1 VSVAAHYLSL
11 VPIIHALQRSIA
23 KGFGKRICAISL
35 VFSRTFPRASARQ
48 PEMAAD
54 SHKNPLPAWIAL
66 PFVFVCIVTVLT
78 TWGTGSFLL
87 GLAAGLTS
95 ALAAAWRSEGM
106 LRAVVAP
113 IAQIASGDRYAA
125 LPSSIGGGALADSAA
140 AAERMRQALIDADA
154 LSVDHKS
161 REAETRLRHASRG
174 FFTQRFRTTID
185 ELTVNFQA
193 AREEIRVTTAN
204 LGARN
209 QDMSRRTTQAVEA
222 ASTASRDV
230 AAVADAARGL
240 LTLIVQCSTEATAAK
255 DATDRTIA
263 DLGHT
268 DFTVRS
274 LAAAAER
281 IGAVV
286 KLIEAI
292 ASQTS
297 LLALNATIEAARA
310 GAAGKGFAVV
320 ASEVKTLAQQT
331 AKATGD
337 ISAQI
342 HDIQHA
348 VNETV
353 EAIAGVSSS
362 VATMNNA
369 NRQLTGILDHQAAE
383 INRIGNRAEQV
394 AGTVAGVLPEISTI
408 ASSVEE
414 AGNGVLATAE
424 DLLGRSQWL
433 VDAVTSYFTDLE
445 FGSIRIGILHSL
457 SGTMTASERPL
468 QELLV
473 MLIEQQNARGGLLGR
488 PLEPVIV
495 NPHSDPKAYPELTRK
510 LIADDKVAAI
520 FGCWSSASRKEVLPI
535 VERDNALLFYPSQY
549 EGEESSRN
557 IFYTGATP
565 PQQAIP
571 AVNFLRD
578 QGIRRFFLVG
588 TDYIYPRT
596 TNAVLKGYLASQ
608 GISEISERYT
618 AIGQTGWRVVVEEIR
633 RFARGGRTAI
643 VATVSGDANVHFF
656 RELANQEITAAEIP
670 VMSLSIN
677 EAELPALRHSKVSGN
692 FVVWNYLHAFETRE
706 NREFIDEWRRFKG
719 DRGAMT
725 NDPMEATW
733 IGFHLWAAAVEA
745 AGTTDVDKVRDALG
759 GRRLTAPTG
768 FSVLMDAKTHHLFKP
783 VMIGRI
789 TEEGRIMPV
798 SVTEGLV
805 PPDPWSPWLKRA
817 TSAASGL
824 QPALRKASGE

>member
-1 VSVAAHYLSL
+1 
-11 VPIIHALQRSIA
+11 
-23 KGFGKRICAISL
+23 
-35 VFSRTFPRASARQ
+35 
-48 PEMAAD
+48 MAA
-54 SHKNPLPAWIAL
+54 SQKNQLPGWIVLPPLAASSL
-66 PFVFVCIVTVLT
+66 AVLA
-78 TWGTGSFLL
+78 TWGTHSFFL
-87 GLAAGLTS
+87 GIATALVGALAAG
-95 ALAAAWRSEGM
+95 WWCEHR
-106 LRAVVAP
+106 LRAIVAP
-113 IAQIASGDRYAA
+113 MAHIAGGDRYAA
-125 LPSSIGGGALADSAA
+125 LPSRVGGGALAVSAA

-154 LSVDHKS
+154 IAVDHKS
-161 REAETRLRHASRG
+161 REAETRLRNASRG
-174 FFTQRFRTTID
+174 FFTQRFRGTVN
-185 ELTVNFQA
+185 ELTLSFQSA
-193 AREEIRVTTAN
+193 GEEIRVTTAN

-209 QDMSRRTTQAVEA
+209 KDMSRRTAQAVEA
-222 ASTASRDV
+222 AAVASRDV
-230 AAVADAARGL
+230 GAVADAARGL
-240 LTLIVQCSTEATAAK
+240 LTSIVACTAEANAAK
-255 DATDRTIA
+255 GATERTIA
-263 DLGHT
+263 DLNHT

-310 GAAGKGFAVV
+310 GAAGRGFAVV

-331 AKATGD
+331 AKATGE
-337 ISAQI
+337 IGAQI

-348 VNETV
+348 VTETV
-353 EAIAGVSSS
+353 DAIAGVSSS
-362 VATMNNA
+362 VTSMSEA
-369 NRQLTGILDHQAAE
+369 NRHLTGILDHQADE
-383 INRIGNRAEQV
+383 IDRIGNRAEQV

-408 ASSVEE
+408 AASVEE
-414 AGNGVLATAE
+414 AGDGVLATAE

-433 VDAVTSYFTDLE
+433 VDAVTRYFSDLD
-445 FGSIRIGILHSL
+445 FGSIKIGILHSL

-473 MLIEQQNARGGLLGR
+473 MMIEQQNAHGGLLGR

-495 NPHSDPKAYPELTRK
+495 NPHSDARAYAELARK

-608 GISEISERYT
+608 GIADCPERY
-618 AIGQTGWRVVVEEIR
+618 APVGHSDWSAVIEDIR
-633 RFARGGRTAI
+633 RFARGGRTAVI
-643 VATVSGDANVHFF
+643 ATISGDANVHFF
-656 RELANQEITAAEIP
+656 RALAEEDISASEIP

-677 EAELPALRHSKVSGN
+677 ETELPALQRCNISGH
-692 FVVWNYLHAFETRE
+692 FVAWNYLHAFDTPE
-706 NREFIDEWRRFKG
+706 NREFVAEWRCFTGKA
-719 DRGAMT
+719 DAVT

-733 IGFHLWAAAVEA
+733 IGFKLWAAAVEA
-745 AGTTDVDKVRDALG
+745 AGTTDVDQVRTALAD
-759 GRRLTAPTG
+759 RRMTAPSG
-768 FSVLMDAKTHHLFKP
+768 FSVRMDAKTHHLHKP

-789 TEEGRIMPV
+789 TDDGRILPV

-805 PPDPWSPWLKRA
+805 PPEPWSPWLKR
-817 TSAASGL
+817 TSLVPSD
-824 QPALRKASGE
+824 LRVTPRIFVKTAGR

>member
-1 VSVAAHYLSL
+1 MRNFADV
-11 VPIIHALQRSIA
+11 LQD
-23 KGFGKRICAISL
+23 
-35 VFSRTFPRASARQ
+35 FSRQ
-48 PEMAAD
+48 PKMAAD
-54 SHKNPLPAWIAL
+54 LHKNTLPAWIAL
-66 PFVFVCIVTVLT
+66 PFISVCVVAVLA
-78 TWGTGSFLL
+78 TWETGSLL
-87 GLAAGLTS
+87 VGLAAGLVG
-95 ALAAAWRSEGM
+95 AIAAAWWCERI
-106 LRAVVAP
+106 LRGVVGP
-113 IAQIASGDRYAA
+113 IAQIAGGDRYAA
-125 LPSSIGGGALADSAA
+125 LPERIHGGALADSAV
-140 AAERMRQALIDADA
+140 AAETMRQALIDADA

-193 AREEIRVTTAN
+193 AGEEIRVTTAN

-209 QDMSRRTTQAVEA
+209 QDISRRTTQAVEA

-230 AAVADAARGL
+230 AAVAEAARGL
-240 LTLIVQCSTEATAAK
+240 LTLIVQCSTEATATK

-362 VATMNNA
+362 VTTMSNA

-424 DLLGRSQWL
+424 DLLGRSKWL
-433 VDAVTSYFTDLE
+433 ADAISSYFTDLE
-445 FGSIRIGILHSL
+445 HGSIKIGILHSL
-457 SGTMTASERPL
+457 SGT
-468 QELLV
+468 
-473 MLIEQQNARGGLLGR
+473 
-488 PLEPVIV
+488 
-495 NPHSDPKAYPELTRK
+495 
-510 LIADDKVAAI
+510 
-520 FGCWSSASRKEVLPI
+520 
-535 VERDNALLFYPSQY
+535 
-549 EGEESSRN
+549 
-557 IFYTGATP
+557 
-565 PQQAIP
+565 
-571 AVNFLRD
+571 
-578 QGIRRFFLVG
+578 
-588 TDYIYPRT
+588 
-596 TNAVLKGYLASQ
+596 
-608 GISEISERYT
+608 
-618 AIGQTGWRVVVEEIR
+618 
-633 RFARGGRTAI
+633 
-643 VATVSGDANVHFF
+643 
-656 RELANQEITAAEIP
+656 
-670 VMSLSIN
+670 
-677 EAELPALRHSKVSGN
+677 
-692 FVVWNYLHAFETRE
+692 
-706 NREFIDEWRRFKG
+706 
-719 DRGAMT
+719 
-725 NDPMEATW
+725 
-733 IGFHLWAAAVEA
+733 
-745 AGTTDVDKVRDALG
+745 
-759 GRRLTAPTG
+759 
-768 FSVLMDAKTHHLFKP
+768 
-783 VMIGRI
+783 
-789 TEEGRIMPV
+789 
-798 SVTEGLV
+798 
-805 PPDPWSPWLKRA
+805 
-817 TSAASGL
+817 
-824 QPALRKASGE
+824 

>member
-1 VSVAAHYLSL
+1 M
-11 VPIIHALQRSIA
+11 
-23 KGFGKRICAISL
+23 
-35 VFSRTFPRASARQ
+35 FSRNFHPVSQHQA
-48 PEMAAD
+48 EMAAD
-54 SHKNPLPAWIAL
+54 IYKNPLPAWISL
-66 PFVFVCIVTVLT
+66 PFMFACVVAVLT
-78 TWGTGSFLL
+78 TWGTESLLL
-87 GLAAGLTS
+87 GLATGLVG
-95 ALAAAWRSEGM
+95 AIAAAWWCERM
-106 LRAVVAP
+106 LRAVVGP
-113 IAQIASGDRYAA
+113 IAQIAGGDRYAA
-125 LPSSIGGGALADSAA
+125 LPARIGGGALADSAA
-140 AAERMRQALIDADA
+140 AAETMRQALIDADA
-154 LSVDHKS
+154 LAVDLKS

-174 FFTQRFRTTID
+174 FFTQRFRNTID
-185 ELTVNFQA
+185 ELTVTFRA
-193 AREEIRVTTAN
+193 AGEEIRVTTAH

-209 QDMSRRTTQAVEA
+209 RDMSQRTAHAVEA
-222 ASTASRDV
+222 ASCASRDV
-230 AAVADAARGL
+230 AAVAEAARGL
-240 LTLIVQCSTEATAAK
+240 LTLIIQCAAEATAAK

-263 DLGHT
+263 DLSHT

-320 ASEVKTLAQQT
+320 ASEVKILAQQT

-362 VATMNNA
+362 VTTMSNA
-369 NRQLTGILDHQAAE
+369 NRQLTGILDHQAGE

-408 ASSVEE
+408 ASSVQE

-433 VDAVTSYFTDLE
+433 VDAVTGYFTDLE

-510 LIADDKVAAI
+510 LIHDDKVAAI

-608 GISEISERYT
+608 GITEVAERYT
-618 AIGQTGWRVVVEEIR
+618 ALGQSDWLAVVEEIR
-633 RFARGGRTAI
+633 RFARGGSTAI

-656 RELANQEITAAEIP
+656 RELANQEIVAAEIP

-677 EAELPALRHSKVSGN
+677 EAELPALRHSKIAGH
-692 FVVWNYLHAFETRE
+692 FVAWNYLHAFDTPE
-706 NREFIDEWRRFKG
+706 NRAFIEEWRRFKG
-719 DRGAMT
+719 NADAMT

-733 IGFHLWAAAVEA
+733 IGFNLWAASVEA
-745 AGTTDVDKVRDALG
+745 AGSTDVDKVRNALG
-759 GRRLTAPTG
+759 GRRITAPCG
-768 FSVLMDAKTHHLFKP
+768 FSVLMDGKTHHLFKP

-789 TEEGRIMPV
+789 TDDGRILPV

-805 PPDPWSPWLKRA
+805 PPDPWSPWIKRPGPPVP
-817 TSAASGL
+817 AAAA
-824 QPALRKASGE
+824 PELRKAAGK

>member
-1 VSVAAHYLSL
+1 
-11 VPIIHALQRSIA
+11 
-23 KGFGKRICAISL
+23 
-35 VFSRTFPRASARQ
+35 
-48 PEMAAD
+48 
-54 SHKNPLPAWIAL
+54 
-66 PFVFVCIVTVLT
+66 
-78 TWGTGSFLL
+78 
-87 GLAAGLTS
+87 
-95 ALAAAWRSEGM
+95 
-106 LRAVVAP
+106 
-113 IAQIASGDRYAA
+113 
-125 LPSSIGGGALADSAA
+125 
-140 AAERMRQALIDADA
+140 MRQALIDADA
-154 LSVDHKS
+154 LAVDHKS

-174 FFTQRFRTTID
+174 FFTQRFRGTID
-185 ELTVNFQA
+185 ELTVTFQA
-193 AREEIRVTTAN
+193 AGEEIRVTTAN
-204 LGARN
+204 LGERN
-209 QDMSRRTTQAVEA
+209 KDMSRRTVQAVDA
-222 ASTASRDV
+222 ASVASRDV
-230 AAVADAARGL
+230 GAVAEAARGL
-240 LTLIVQCSTEATAAK
+240 LTLIVKCTTEATAAK

-292 ASQTS
+292 ASHTS

-310 GAAGKGFAVV
+310 GAAGRGFAVV

-331 AKATGD
+331 AKATGE
-337 ISAQI
+337 ISAQV

-362 VATMNNA
+362 VSIMSNV
-369 NRQLTGILDHQAAE
+369 NRQLTGILDHQAEE

-394 AGTVAGVLPEISTI
+394 AGKVADVLPEISTI
-408 ASSVEE
+408 ANSVEE
-414 AGNGVLATAE
+414 AGNGVMATAE

-433 VDAVTSYFTDLE
+433 VDAVTRYFSDLE

-473 MLIEQQNARGGLLGR
+473 MMIEQQNARGGLLGR

-495 NPHSDPKAYPELTRK
+495 NPHSDPKAYAELAQK
-510 LIADDKVAAI
+510 LIAEDKVAAI

-549 EGEESSRN
+549 EGEESSNN

-571 AVNFLRD
+571 AVNFLRG

-608 GISEISERYT
+608 GVTELSERYT
-618 AIGQTGWRVVVEEIR
+618 ALGETDWQEVVEEIR

-643 VATVSGDANVHFF
+643 VATISGDANVHFF
-656 RELANQEITAAEIP
+656 RELANQEIVAAEIP

-677 EAELPALRHSKVSGN
+677 EAELPALQRSNVSGH
-692 FVVWNYLHAFETRE
+692 FVAWNYLHAFETPE
-706 NREFIDEWRRFKG
+706 NRAFITEWRRFTGKS
-719 DRGAMT
+719 DAMT

-733 IGFHLWAAAVEA
+733 IGFNLWAASVEA
-745 AGTTDVDKVRDALG
+745 AGTTEADKVRVALAD
-759 GRRLTAPTG
+759 RRLTAPSG
-768 FSVLMDAKTHHLFKP
+768 FSVRMDAKTHHLYKP

-789 TEEGRIMPV
+789 TDDGRILPV

-805 PPDPWSPWLKRA
+805 PPDPWSPWLKRPDA
-817 TSAASGL
+817 VHVHTAAAPMPKL
-824 QPALRKASGE
+824 AKAL

>member
-1 VSVAAHYLSL
+1 MVAHLKS
-11 VPIIHALQRSIA
+11 
-23 KGFGKRICAISL
+23 
-35 VFSRTFPRASARQ
+35 
-48 PEMAAD
+48 
-54 SHKNPLPAWIAL
+54 PLPAWIVL
-66 PFVFVCIVTVLT
+66 PLIFACAVAVVT
-78 TWGTGSFLL
+78 TWGTGSLWL
-87 GLAAGLTS
+87 GLATTLIG
-95 ALAAAWRSEGM
+95 ALAVAWYAERT
-106 LRAVVAP
+106 LRGLIGA
-113 IAQIASGDRYAA
+113 IAQIARGDRYAA
-125 LPSSIGGGALADSAA
+125 LPARIQGGALADSAV
-140 AAERMRQALIDADA
+140 AAETMRQSLIDADA
-154 LSVDHKS
+154 IAVDLKS

-174 FFTQRFRTTID
+174 FFTQRFRSTID
-185 ELTVNFQA
+185 ELTVKFQSA
-193 AREEIRVTTAN
+193 GEEIRITTAN
-204 LGARN
+204 LDARN
-209 QDMSRRTTQAVEA
+209 KDMSKRAANAVEA
-222 ASTASRDV
+222 AAIASRDV

-240 LTLIVQCSTEATAAK
+240 LALIADCTTEAAAAK

-310 GAAGKGFAVV
+310 GAAGRGFAVV

-331 AKATGD
+331 AKATAEIG
-337 ISAQI
+337 AQI

-353 EAIAGVSSS
+353 EAISGVSSS
-362 VATMNNA
+362 VATMSDA

-383 INRIGNRAEQV
+383 IDRIGNRASEV
-394 AGTVAGVLPEISTI
+394 AGAVAGVLPEISTI
-408 ASSVEE
+408 ATSVEE
-414 AGNGVLATAE
+414 AGNGVVATAE

-433 VDAVTSYFTDLE
+433 VDAVTRYFADLE
-445 FGSIRIGILHSL
+445 FGSIKVGVLHSL

-473 MLIEQQNARGGLLGR
+473 MLIERQNAQGGLLGR

-495 NPHSDPKAYPELTRK
+495 NPHSDPRAYAELAHK
-510 LIADDKVAAI
+510 LIHEDKVAAL

-571 AVNFLRD
+571 AVNFLLG

-596 TNAVLKGYLASQ
+596 TNAVLKGYLASK
-608 GISEISERYT
+608 GVSEFRERYT
-618 AIGQTGWRVVVEEIR
+618 ALGQSDWRAVVEEIR

-656 RELANQEITAAEIP
+656 RELANQEIAAAEIP

-677 EAELPALRHSKVSGN
+677 EAELAALRHSRVAGN
-692 FVVWNYLHAFETRE
+692 FVAWNYLHAFDTPE
-706 NREFIDEWRRFKG
+706 NRIFIAEWRRFTGKS
-719 DRGAMT
+719 DAVT

-745 AGTTDVDKVRDALG
+745 AGTTDVDKVRNALG
-759 GRRLTAPTG
+759 GRRIAAPSG
-768 FSVLMDAKTHHLFKP
+768 FSVQMDVETHHLYKP

-789 TEEGRIMPV
+789 TDDGRILPV

-805 PPDPWSPWLKRA
+805 PPEPWSPWLQRSPAPGRA
-817 TSAASGL
+817 AEATA
-824 QPALRKASGE
+824 PAPRKARGA

>member
-1 VSVAAHYLSL
+1 MVADL
-11 VPIIHALQRSIA
+11 
-23 KGFGKRICAISL
+23 
-35 VFSRTFPRASARQ
+35 
-48 PEMAAD
+48 
-54 SHKNPLPAWIAL
+54 KNPLPAWIAVPL
-66 PFVFVCIVTVLT
+66 IFVCAVPALT
-78 TWGTGSFLL
+78 TWATGSLWL
-87 GLAAGLTS
+87 GLTAGLIG
-95 ALAAAWRSEGM
+95 ALAATWHCERT
-106 LRAVVAP
+106 LRGVVGA
-113 IAQIASGDRYAA
+113 IGQIARGDRYAA
-125 LPSSIGGGALADSAA
+125 LPERVAGGALAESAR
-140 AAERMRQALIDADA
+140 AAEAMRQTLLDADA
-154 LSVDHKS
+154 LAVELRS
-161 REAETRLRHASRG
+161 RQAESRLRHASRG
-174 FFTQRFRTTID
+174 FFTQRFRGTID
-185 ELTVNFQA
+185 NLTVTFQA
-193 AREEIRVTTAN
+193 AGEEIRITTAT
-204 LGARN
+204 LDARN
-209 QDMSRRTTQAVEA
+209 KDMSQRAAHAVEA
-222 ASTASRDV
+222 ASSASRDV
-230 AAVADAARGL
+230 GAVADAARGL
-240 LTLIVQCSTEATAAK
+240 LALIVQCTTEAAAAK
-255 DATDRTIA
+255 DATERTIT

-268 DFTVRS
+268 DVTVRS

-310 GAAGKGFAVV
+310 GAAGRGFAVV

-331 AKATGD
+331 AKATAD
-337 ISAQI
+337 IGAQI
-342 HDIQHA
+342 QDIQHA

-353 EAIAGVSSS
+353 AAISGVSSS
-362 VATMNNA
+362 VTKMSDA

-394 AGTVAGVLPEISTI
+394 AGAVAGVLPEISTI
-408 ASSVEE
+408 ATSVEE
-414 AGNGVLATAE
+414 AGSGVVATAE

-433 VDAVTSYFTDLE
+433 VEAVTRYFSDLE
-445 FGSIRIGILHSL
+445 FGSIKIGILHSL

-473 MLIEQQNARGGLLGR
+473 MLIERQNAHGGLLGR

-495 NPHSDPKAYPELTRK
+495 NPHSDPKAYPELARK
-510 LIADDKVAAI
+510 LIHDDKVAAL

-571 AVNFLRD
+571 AVNFLLG

-596 TNAVLKGYLASQ
+596 TNAILRGYLAHQ
-608 GISEISERYT
+608 GIAESPERYT
-618 AIGQTGWRVVVEEIR
+618 PLGHTDWRAVVEDIR

-656 RELANQEITAAEIP
+656 RELANQDIVAAEIP

-677 EAELPALRHSKVSGN
+677 EAELGALKHSKVSGHL
-692 FVVWNYLHAFETRE
+692 VAWNYLHAFDTPE
-706 NREFIDEWRRFKG
+706 NRAFIAEWRRFTSNP
-719 DRGAMT
+719 DAIT
-725 NDPMEATW
+725 NDAMEATW
-733 IGFHLWAAAVEA
+733 IGFQLWAGSVEA

-759 GRRLTAPTG
+759 GRRVTAPSG
-768 FSVLMDAKTHHLFKP
+768 FSVQMDAKTHHLYKP

-789 TEEGRIMPV
+789 TDDGRILPV

-805 PPDPWSPWLKRA
+805 PPDPWSPWLNSGGPPAIRRA
-817 TSAASGL
+817 G
-824 QPALRKASGE
+824 

>member
-1 VSVAAHYLSL
+1 MVA
-11 VPIIHALQRSIA
+11 
-23 KGFGKRICAISL
+23 K
-35 VFSRTFPRASARQ
+35 T
-48 PEMAAD
+48 
-54 SHKNPLPAWIAL
+54 KNPLPAWIVL
-66 PFVFVCIVTVLT
+66 PLLFVGTIAVLT
-78 TWGTGSFLL
+78 TWGTGDLWL
-87 GLAAGLTS
+87 GLAV
-95 ALAAAWRSEGM
+95 ALVGAVAVAWYCERTLRRFVAA
-106 LRAVVAP
+106 
-113 IAQIASGDRYAA
+113 IAQIARGDRYAA
-125 LPSSIGGGALADSAA
+125 LPAQIQGGALADSAV
-140 AAERMRQALIDADA
+140 AAETMRQALIDADA
-154 LSVDHKS
+154 LAVDLKS

-174 FFTQRFRTTID
+174 FFTQRFRSTVD
-185 ELTVNFQA
+185 ELTVTFQSA
-193 AREEIRVTTAN
+193 GDEIRITTGN
-204 LGARN
+204 LEARN
-209 QDMSRRTTQAVEA
+209 KDMSQRAANAVEA
-222 ASTASRDV
+222 AACASRDV

-240 LTLIVQCSTEATAAK
+240 LGLIADCSSEAAAAK
-255 DATDRTIA
+255 DATERTIA

-310 GAAGKGFAVV
+310 GAAGRGFAVV

-331 AKATGD
+331 AKATAEIGG
-337 ISAQI
+337 QI

-348 VNETV
+348 VNETA
-353 EAIAGVSSS
+353 EAISGVSSS
-362 VATMNNA
+362 VATMSNA

-383 INRIGNRAEQV
+383 IDRIGNRAEHV
-394 AGTVAGVLPEISTI
+394 AGAVASVLPEISTI

-414 AGNGVLATAE
+414 AGNSVVATAE

-433 VDAVTSYFTDLE
+433 VDAVTRYFADLE
-445 FGSIRIGILHSL
+445 FGSIKIGILHSL

-473 MLIEQQNARGGLLGR
+473 MLIERQNANGGLLGR

-495 NPHSDPKAYPELTRK
+495 NPQSDPKAYAELAKK
-510 LIADDKVAAI
+510 LIRDDRVAAI

-549 EGEESSRN
+549 EGEEASRN

-571 AVNFLRD
+571 AVNFLLG

-588 TDYIYPRT
+588 TNHIYPRT
-596 TNAVLKGYLASQ
+596 TNAVLKGYLASK
-608 GISEISERYT
+608 GISDCRECYT
-618 AIGQTGWRVVVEEIR
+618 ALGQPDWRAVVDEIR

-643 VATVSGDANVHFF
+643 VGTVSGDANVHFF
-656 RELANQEITAAEIP
+656 RELANQEISAAEIP

-677 EAELPALRHSKVSGN
+677 EAELAALKHSNVAGH
-692 FVVWNYLHAFETRE
+692 FVAWNYLHAFDTPE
-706 NREFIDEWRRFKG
+706 NRAFIAEWRRFTGKQ
-719 DRGAMT
+719 DAVT

-733 IGFHLWAAAVEA
+733 IGFQLWAAAVEA
-745 AGTTDVDKVRDALG
+745 AGTTDVDHVRDALG
-759 GRRLTAPTG
+759 GRRITAPSG
-768 FSVLMDAKTHHLFKP
+768 FAVQMDAKTHHLFKP

-789 TEEGRIMPV
+789 TDDGRIVPV

-805 PPDPWSPWLKRA
+805 PPDPWSPWLKAGSAPVIRRA
-817 TSAASGL
+817 G
-824 QPALRKASGE
+824 